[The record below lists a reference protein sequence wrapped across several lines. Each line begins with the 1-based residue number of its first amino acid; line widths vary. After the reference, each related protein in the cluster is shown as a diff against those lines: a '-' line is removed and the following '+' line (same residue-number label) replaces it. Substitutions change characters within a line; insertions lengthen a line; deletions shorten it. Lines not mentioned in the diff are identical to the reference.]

1 MYSVLEQ
8 AKTPLRDGQGM
19 TVFRRLYLCDTE
31 EDVAELPVSDAPG
44 SGALVAEGEQ
54 RVAHIETYLGRLTEE
69 LEHLLG
75 ELDRPAEAASV
86 APYEQSREEGSV

>member
-1 MYSVLEQ
+1 MEKLILKCGRFVPS
-8 AKTPLRDGQGM
+8 A
-19 TVFRRLYLCDTE
+19 
-31 EDVAELPVSDAPG
+31 
-44 SGALVAEGEQ
+44 SGNVEQ

-86 APYEQSREEGSV
+86 APYEQSREEGSA

>member
-1 MYSVLEQ
+1 MEKLILKCGRFVPS
-8 AKTPLRDGQGM
+8 A
-19 TVFRRLYLCDTE
+19 
-31 EDVAELPVSDAPG
+31 
-44 SGALVAEGEQ
+44 SGNVEQ

-86 APYEQSREEGSV
+86 APYE